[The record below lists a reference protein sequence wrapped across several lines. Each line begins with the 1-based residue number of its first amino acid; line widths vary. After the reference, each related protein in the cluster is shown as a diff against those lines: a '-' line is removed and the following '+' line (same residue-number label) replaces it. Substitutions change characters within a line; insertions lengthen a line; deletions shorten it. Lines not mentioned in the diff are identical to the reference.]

1 MGPLG
6 VKQGHWP
13 YQSGPSQPALASLRS
28 LWINLDALMHFVI
41 KNMSVVSYPMI

>member
-13 YQSGPSQPALASLRS
+13 SPSGLFQPALASLRS
-28 LWINLDALMHFVI
+28 LWINLDDLMSYII
-41 KNMSVVSYPMI
+41 KICL